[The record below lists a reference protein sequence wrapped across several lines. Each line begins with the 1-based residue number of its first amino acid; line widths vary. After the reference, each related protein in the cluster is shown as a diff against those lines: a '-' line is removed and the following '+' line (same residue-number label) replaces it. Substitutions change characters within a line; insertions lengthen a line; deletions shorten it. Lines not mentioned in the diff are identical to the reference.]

1 MNHLGR
7 RVVAPA
13 RPHRG
18 EKEHQRLSLLERF
31 LGHGSHAATR
41 NIQHV
46 ETDETSRVFGEDAAT
61 NGLDGYFNNGPW
73 KPPPFLQ
80 T

>member
-1 MNHLGR
+1 
-7 RVVAPA
+7 
-13 RPHRG
+13 
-18 EKEHQRLSLLERF
+18 
-31 LGHGSHAATR
+31 
-41 NIQHV
+41 V